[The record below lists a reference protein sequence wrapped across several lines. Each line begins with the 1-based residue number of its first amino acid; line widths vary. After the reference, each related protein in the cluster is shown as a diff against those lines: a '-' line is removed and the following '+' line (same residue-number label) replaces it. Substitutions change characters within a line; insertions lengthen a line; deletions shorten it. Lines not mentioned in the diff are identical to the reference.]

1 MAGMETTRAAG
12 ANTNNSNL
20 YLYYLTLHKGLIE
33 AKSPQKFFKKTLL
46 SGGSA
51 AEPKNGTIILYQ
63 PIPSVLL

>member
-33 AKSPQKFFKKTLL
+33 AKSPPNLKKKLCYLVVQQLNQKM
-46 SGGSA
+46 
-51 AEPKNGTIILYQ
+51 EP
-63 PIPSVLL
+63 